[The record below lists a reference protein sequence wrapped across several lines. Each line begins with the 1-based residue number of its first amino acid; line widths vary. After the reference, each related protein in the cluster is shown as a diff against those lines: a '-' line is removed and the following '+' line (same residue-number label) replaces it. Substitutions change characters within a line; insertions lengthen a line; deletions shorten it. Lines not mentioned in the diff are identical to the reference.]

1 MSWWMSQHP
10 RPWQTNSGF
19 GACSFGK
26 GEGMWDLFSRHRLKG
41 GVLLGSYF
49 LGREELCHCSLWNEE
64 IWQNSLGMEFCSWLG
79 TL

>member
-10 RPWQTNSGF
+10 RPWQTDSGF

-41 GVLLGSYF
+41 GGLLGSYF
-49 LGREELCHCSLWNEE
+49 LGREELTVVCGMKRFGKILWG
-64 IWQNSLGMEFCSWLG
+64 WSFVHG
-79 TL
+79 